1 MINWM
6 EDKIQGKVVADAQL
20 HYASWLERMQEQTR
34 QVRA

>member
-20 HYASWLERMQEQTR
+20 HYADWLAKQQSKTR
-34 QVRA
+34 KVN